1 MNKKQWKCKF
11 VGANPPNNYIPLVL
25 ASIHCESKMEKQIYK
40 LGKVDRIP
48 ILQLVRPKSKKK
60 KKEAEILID
69 NDGFKVDSVIDRKIV
84 QSRNIWGWL

>member
-1 MNKKQWKCKF
+1 
-11 VGANPPNNYIPLVL
+11 
-25 ASIHCESKMEKQIYK
+25 MEKQIYK

-69 NDGFKVDSVIDRKIV
+69 NDGFKVDSIIDRKIV
-84 QSRNIWGWL
+84 QSRNI